1 MTLISEART
10 AMGVAPPRDPLSP
23 EATPCAVS
31 VPEGGP
37 AAAESSCFTGGEL
50 HEPAKSLA
58 RTRRSLRAL
67 AKRRITDLHL
77 EVCVGPW
84 SLGWF
89 GDADGRRLMRAPSR
103 APRSINKG
111 QLACRTSE
119 VRNR

>member
-1 MTLISEART
+1 MTLVSEART

-23 EATPCAVS
+23 EATPGAVY
-31 VPEGGP
+31 VPEDGP
-37 AAAESSCFTGGEL
+37 AAAKSSFTSGEL
-50 HEPAKSLA
+50 HEPAKRLA

-103 APRSINKG
+103 APRSINDA